1 MVEAR
6 ARPGFV
12 VGRRLLT
19 SSHARRFHEVV
30 VCSPCGYRNECGA
43 KPRHSRLTGLEREER
58 PPKRHALAPCYYAD
72 VSGETD
78 DQLGER

>member
-30 VCSPCGYRNECGA
+30 VCSPLDIGTSAAQSLVTR
-43 KPRHSRLTGLEREER
+43 
-58 PPKRHALAPCYYAD
+58 D
-72 VSGETD
+72 
-78 DQLGER
+78 